1 MKKMV
6 KATLLFASISL
17 LLFGCGGE
25 KQSSTASNSNKEEN
39 KYMRLAW
46 WGNTNRDERT
56 IKVAAMYENANPG
69 AKIETET
76 TGWGGYW
83 DKMNTQAA
91 SSTLPDLM
99 QQDYAY
105 ILQWASRGQLL
116 DLTPYIS
123 NGTIDTSKMSQ
134 SIIDAGSVNGKVY
147 GICMGTNAMGLCAN
161 KEILEKAGVTIDEL
175 NWTWEDLEQI
185 GYTIYEKTGVKTTPF
200 GTTDIRPI
208 FENLLRQDGKSFY
221 SADGK
226 TMGFTDT
233 KMLVDFYDMQLRMI
247 KAGAM
252 IPAEEAFVTVTAEE
266 GGFAKEKVWNDWVWS
281 NQLVSTQSA
290 LGKPVEMY
298 LMPKIKDSK
307 RPGTYLKPSMFFSIP
322 ASAENPDMAAKVLN
336 YYLNDMAANDVL
348 LGERGVPAPSDVL
361 SSVSQK
367 VDDTS
372 KQIYKFIEVVNN
384 NCSPIDPPDPG
395 ASGEVLKIFR
405 DVTQEV
411 LAGLISSSDGAKK
424 FLDKANAALAK

>member
-1 MKKMV
+1 MKKIV
-6 KATLLFASISL
+6 KAVCFLASASL
-17 LLFGCGGE
+17 LLASCGGA
-25 KQSSTASNSNKEEN
+25 KSSSADSKAGKSEN

-56 IKVAAMYENANPG
+56 IKVAAMYEAANPG
-69 AKIETET
+69 SKIETET

-83 DKMNTQAA
+83 DKVNTQAA

-105 ILQWASRGQLL
+105 ILQWASRGQLM
-116 DLTPYIS
+116 DLSKYIAD
-123 NGTIDTSKMSQ
+123 GTIDTSKMSK

-161 KEILEKAGVTIDEL
+161 AELLEKAGVTIDDV
-175 NWTWEDLEQI
+175 NWTWDDLEPI
-185 GYTIYEKTGVKTTPF
+185 GYTIYEKTGAKTTPF

-226 TMGFTDT
+226 SMGFTDT

-247 KAGAM
+247 EKGAM
-252 IPAEEAFVTVTAEE
+252 TPAEEAFVTVTAEE

-290 LGKPVEMY
+290 LGKPVKMF

-322 ASAENPDMAAKVLN
+322 QSAENPDMAAKVLN

-348 LGERGVPAPSDVL
+348 LGERGVPAPTDVL
-361 SSVSQK
+361 ASVSQK

-372 KQIYKFIEVVNN
+372 KQIYKFIETVNN

-411 LAGLISSSDGAKK
+411 LAGLISPSDGAKK